1 MVTSMPA
8 VTGGTVFAI
17 IAVLMDCVFFIMTVQ
32 MLAPMR
38 MKRLPMME
46 KVVEAKKVNADF
58 ATPLCTGLIFVMCGW
73 SVHAR

>member
-1 MVTSMPA
+1 
-8 VTGGTVFAI
+8 
-17 IAVLMDCVFFIMTVQ
+17 
-32 MLAPMR
+32 MR